1 MFAVQQVLYV
11 VDLFCCPKHAAFSW
25 IAGLISSLTMR
36 QLIDHIIHAA
46 ATLSGCWSGRP
57 YDLTYWYTYV
67 EVSSLG
73 VNCCLGSLLMLTPR
87 LGGKKVALAYEA
99 AKATNL
105 NFKELHIA
113 QSSC

>member
-1 MFAVQQVLYV
+1 MFVVQQVLYV

-36 QLIDHIIHAA
+36 QLIDQIIPAA

-73 VNCCLGSLLMLTPR
+73 VKLLSWQSPHADTASWWGKGSIGLWKLPR
-87 LGGKKVALAYEA
+87 QQ
-99 AKATNL
+99 
-105 NFKELHIA
+105 I
-113 QSSC
+113 